1 MGERAPGPRPR
12 PRHAC
17 LRKRLPGLSG
27 CARVPSAAS
36 YFNYRSTKFLAE
48 HGPIEFWNWFDAGTW
63 YPLGRIVGFTVYP
76 GIMWTAALEYW
87 ASAHTPAA
95 RLPVALGCLYRFW
108 VPPVWWG
115 VAMTRAD
122 QALAHDRRSTT

>member
-1 MGERAPGPRPR
+1 M
-12 PRHAC
+12 
-17 LRKRLPGLSG
+17 
-27 CARVPSAAS
+27 PSAAS

-95 RLPVALGCLYRFW
+95 RLPVALGCLYRVW
-108 VPPVWWG
+108 VRLCGGGLP
-115 VAMTRAD
+115 
-122 QALAHDRRSTT
+122 